1 MALCSACSE
10 DLVDKVMQAVKD
22 HYDEPLS
29 LLSDVEY
36 APSMSENITGRQ
48 SAECLVRLGFRV
60 KGSGFRVKGLRFL
73 CAWTHGGRIPR
84 QLSPRRRLQP
94 QL

>member
-1 MALCSACSE
+1 MALCSACLE
-10 DLVDKVMQAVKD
+10 DLVDKVMQAFKD

-36 APSMSENITGRQ
+36 ASSMSETITGGQ
-48 SAECLVRLGFRV
+48 SAECFVRLGFRV
-60 KGSGFRVKGLRFL
+60 KGLGLRVKGLGFL
-73 CAWTHGGRIPR
+73 RAWTHGGRIPR